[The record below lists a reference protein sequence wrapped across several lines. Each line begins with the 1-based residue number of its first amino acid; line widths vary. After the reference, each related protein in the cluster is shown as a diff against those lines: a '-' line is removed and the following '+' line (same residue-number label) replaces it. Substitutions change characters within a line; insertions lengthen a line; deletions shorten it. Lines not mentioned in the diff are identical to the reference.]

1 MVTAEPTEPPASGPA
16 VEQPPHREDDR
27 PRTTRYRRGQH
38 YLWIYWP
45 DRWQHCTV
53 IARQDYQDG
62 RVCYQV
68 ELYDDP
74 VSHSMTVRLFAWGKD
89 NVRPA

>member
-1 MVTAEPTEPPASGPA
+1 MTAEPTDTPTTGPA
-16 VEQPPHREDDR
+16 VKQPPHPEGER
-27 PRTTRYRRGQH
+27 PKTTIYRRGQH

-62 RVCYQV
+62 AVVYQV
-68 ELYDDP
+68 ELYEDP
-74 VSHSMTVRLFAWGKD
+74 VSRSKTVRLFAWGPD
-89 NVRPA
+89 SIRPA